1 MKTVRVAAVQAVSR
15 AESWEQKWEGA
26 DVPHALTL
34 LDRAAAGGADLACL
48 PELYPLVG
56 REALCAKAKEH
67 GMHVVAGLADG
78 IRGRWYNTSVI
89 IDSSGTLLH
98 AQTKNYPTAGEVE
111 RGVVPGDRFEVV
123 ETRVGR
129 LGIVIC
135 ADFAFFNDGVE
146 TIRDENADLLI
157 NPALWFALSEAF
169 PHTVIGRHMEYS
181 IPVIGVNVARP
192 SVPFRDA
199 MFPPAGG
206 FTTACVPPPVRDLDE
221 LWRWFRDKPGGI
233 DSTQGF
239 VFTLGPGE
247 DLLFVDVD
255 IDAVRRFPGYFSTR
269 TPERSQAEFQHPER
283 AVFSG

>member
-1 MKTVRVAAVQAVSR
+1 MKKVRVAAVQAAST
-15 AESWEQKWEGA
+15 AESWDQKWEGA
-26 DVPHALTL
+26 DVAHALTL
-34 LDRAAAGGADLACL
+34 LDRAAAGGADLVCL

-56 REALCAKAKEH
+56 REEVCAKAREH
-67 GMHVVAGLADG
+67 HMHVVAGFAEG
-78 IRGRWYNTSVI
+78 SRERWYNTSVI
-89 IDSSGTLLH
+89 IDPYGTMLH

-111 RGVVPGDRFEVV
+111 RGVVPGDCFEVV
-123 ETRVGR
+123 ATQVGR

-146 TIRDENADLLI
+146 AIRSDDADLLI

-192 SVPFRDA
+192 KVPFRDA

-206 FTTACVPPPVRDLDE
+206 FTTVCVPPPVRDLDE
-221 LWRWFRDKPGGI
+221 LWHWFCTKPGGI
-233 DSTQGF
+233 DSTEGV

-269 TPERSQAEFQHPER
+269 SPERGQEGIPHPVH